1 MSFTLDNII
10 KSLKINF
17 GVAIFLFGLLDTTIS
32 KESLANI
39 NCPHG

>member
-10 KSLKINF
+10 EALKIIS

-32 KESLANI
+32 KESLVNI